1 MPYVPI
7 GQDEHDVAPARENV
21 PGGQILQIVAPMG
34 DHEPAAQ
41 GVHDAV
47 FPAADLEVPAGQSE
61 QAPASVSAVAATSAN
76 FPAGQRFNVNVEHV
90 EAPAREY

>member
-1 MPYVPI
+1 M

-21 PGGQILQIVAPMG
+21 PGGQRLQVVEPEE

-47 FPAADLEVPAGQSE
+47 FPAADLKVPAGQTV
-61 QAPASVSAVAATSAN
+61 QAPAKVLAVA
-76 FPAGQRFNVNVEHV
+76 PAF
-90 EAPAREY
+90 AK

>member
-21 PGGQILQIVAPMG
+21 PGGQILQIVAPIG

-41 GVHDAV
+41 GVHDAA
-47 FPAADLEVPAGQSE
+47 FPEADFKVPAGQSV
-61 QAPASVSAVAATSAN
+61 QAPAKVLAVA
-76 FPAGQRFNVNVEHV
+76 PAL
-90 EAPAREY
+90 AK